1 MTFFEVA
8 FGVLG
13 ALVMVAL
20 GLVLVLFIV
29 LMAKCIMNLLFDG
42 WLD

>member
-1 MTFFEVA
+1 MTFFDVA

-29 LMAKCIMNLLFDG
+29 LMAKCIMNLLFDR

>member
-29 LMAKCIMNLLFDG
+29 LMAKCIMNLLFNR

>member
-29 LMAKCIMNLLFDG
+29 LMAKCIMNLLSDK

>member
-1 MTFFEVA
+1 MTFFDVA

-20 GLVLVLFIV
+20 GLVVILFII
-29 LMAKCIMNLLFDG
+29 LMVKCIMNLLFDG
-42 WLD
+42 RLD

>member
-13 ALVMVAL
+13 ALAMVAL

-29 LMAKCIMNLLFDG
+29 LMAKCIMNLLFDR

>member
-20 GLVLVLFIV
+20 GLLMILFII
-29 LMAKCIMNLLFDG
+29 LMAKCIMNLLFDR